1 MKLPGILTM
10 IQMGSGLIFAIPLG
24 LVGFEFLTT
33 GRPLFGVTFLFLA
46 AAMLFL
52 PEYVMR
58 QIGGPR
64 DWLRGLLPFR
74 RGD

>member
-10 IQMGSGLIFAIPLG
+10 IQMGSGLVFAIPLG
-24 LVGFEFLTT
+24 LIGFEFLVA
-33 GRPLFGVTFLFLA
+33 GRTVFGATFLFLA

-58 QIGGPR
+58 RVGGPR
-64 DWLRGLLPFR
+64 DWIRGLLPFR

>member
-1 MKLPGILTM
+1 MKLPGILSM

-24 LVGFEFLTT
+24 LIGFEFLAM
-33 GRPLFGVTFLFLA
+33 GRPVFGVGFLVIA

-52 PEYVMR
+52 PEYIVR
-58 QIGGPR
+58 RVGSPR
-64 DWLRGLLPFR
+64 DWVLGLLPFR

>member
-1 MKLPGILTM
+1 MKLPGLLSM

-24 LVGFEFLTT
+24 LVGFEFLAM
-33 GRPLFGVTFLFLA
+33 GRPVFGITFLGIA

-52 PEYVMR
+52 PEYLAR
-58 QIGGPR
+58 QIGSPR
-64 DWLRGLLPFR
+64 DWVLGLLPFR

>member
-1 MKLPGILTM
+1 MKLPGLLSM

-33 GRPLFGVTFLFLA
+33 GRTVFGITFLGLA

-52 PEYVMR
+52 PEYIVR
-58 QIGGPR
+58 RIVTPR
-64 DWLRGLLPFR
+64 DWVLGLLPFR